1 MEEKYNNETMVLL
14 KNLDRKCYAKV
25 YQYILQNKLTK
36 IVTDKGIAVLHEE
49 LVKYKNFKITL
60 KEEDDCDYSHLVI
73 LRDLDPNNYSR
84 VYYYIKEKRLTAI
97 DTPKGIGV
105 DKNELQKVL
114 ENPHKGGAKEL
125 KGYKIDLST
134 PSRMNCLYKRLAS
147 MNKYNKSICQRD
159 NKLTRYVDENNYVC
173 INLKDYLKP
182 QIKAIA
188 KKLECKE
195 HEITACMF
203 DLLHSLYL
211 KQKGELEN
219 DQE

>member
-1 MEEKYNNETMVLL
+1 MEEKYNSETMVLL
-14 KNLDRKCYAKV
+14 KELDRKCYAKV
-25 YQYILQNKLTK
+25 YQYILQKKLTK
-36 IVTDKGIAVLHEE
+36 FNTDEGIAISKEE
-49 LVKYKNFKITL
+49 LTKYKNLKITY
-60 KEEDDCDYSHLVI
+60 KDEDDFDYSNLIV
-73 LRDLDPNNYSR
+73 LRDLDPNSYSR
-84 VYYYIKEKRLTAI
+84 IYYYIKDNRLSTI
-97 DTPKGIGV
+97 NTPKGIAV
-105 DKNELQKVL
+105 NKNELQIVL
-114 ENPHKGGAKEL
+114 STPHKSGSKEL

-147 MNKYNKSICQRD
+147 MNEYNKAICQRD

-211 KQKGELEN
+211 KQKGEIEN
-219 DQE
+219 DEE